1 MIKPTLEQII
11 ELHDMV
17 VSASGGSNGIRD
29 ISLIDSAINTPFQAF
44 GGFELYPSIEE
55 KAARLAYNL
64 TMNHAFFDGNKRI
77 GAMAL
82 VVFLEA
88 NKKPLHYKP
97 QEIIDLFLSVASK
110 QKGYNELLEWV
121 KEHI

>member
-1 MIKPTLEQII
+1 MIRPTLEQII

-44 GGFELYPSIEE
+44 GGIELYPSIEE

-88 NKKPLHYKP
+88 NKKPLHYNP